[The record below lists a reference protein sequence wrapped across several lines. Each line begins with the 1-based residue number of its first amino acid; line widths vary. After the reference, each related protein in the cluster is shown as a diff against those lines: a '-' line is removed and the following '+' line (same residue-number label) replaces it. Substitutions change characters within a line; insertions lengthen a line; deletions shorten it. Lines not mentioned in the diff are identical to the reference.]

1 MADSIQ
7 EMWDKFKYVLKD
19 DGFYYG
25 TIILLVGVI
34 SFGLGRW
41 SMTTSLEKAVPS
53 AITVTQSA
61 SLGTIGNSLNS
72 KIASTSPKNP
82 TQQEKTSNT
91 SIGAQEPIT
100 AENAT
105 YVGSRKGTKYH
116 LLSCPGAKQISE
128 ENKLFFTSKEEAM
141 KSGYSPA
148 SNCKG
153 I

>member
-41 SMTTSLEKAVPS
+41 SMTTSLEKAVPG
-53 AITVTQSA
+53 AITVNQSA
-61 SLGTIGNSLNS
+61 SLGAIGGNPNS
-72 KIASTSPKNP
+72 KTASTSSKNP
-82 TQQEKTSNT
+82 AEQEKVANT
-91 SIGAQEPIT
+91 SVVAPTPIT
-100 AENAT
+100 AENAAF
-105 YVGSRKGTKYH
+105 VGSRKGTKYH

-128 ENKLFFTSKEEAM
+128 ENKLFFASKEDAM